1 MTAIVSSLTLIS
13 SPYFAMPPEIL
24 LLPLLFG
31 AAFVA
36 GLVDAIAGGGLIYLD
51 FN

>member
-1 MTAIVSSLTLIS
+1 MS
-13 SPYFAMPPEIL
+13 PEI

-36 GLVDAIAGGGLIYLD
+36 GLVDSIAGGGGLITVPVLMGIGLPPR
-51 FN
+51 